1 MGQAPVGII
10 LRPRIRDVAARF
22 VIIAL
27 RIVVAGPDDLDN
39 INNTCTLLA
48 RFARPLCSPLCLDI
62 FSSGRD
68 LLKAPGV
75 VRAWSLA
82 ARRASAIAPVSRTML
97 ALARFSRPHPI
108 IADTTRHAHTDMAL
122 QTDVALRSQ
131 LRHSLLDR
139 TYNTRAR

>member
-1 MGQAPVGII
+1 MISTISII
-10 LRPRIRDVAARF
+10 HVPCSPA
-22 VIIAL
+22 
-27 RIVVAGPDDLDN
+27 
-39 INNTCTLLA
+39 LLA
-48 RFARPLCSPLCLDI
+48 RFAPRFAFDI

>member
-39 INNTCTLLA
+39 INNTCALLA
-48 RFARPLCSPLCLDI
+48 RFARPLCLDI